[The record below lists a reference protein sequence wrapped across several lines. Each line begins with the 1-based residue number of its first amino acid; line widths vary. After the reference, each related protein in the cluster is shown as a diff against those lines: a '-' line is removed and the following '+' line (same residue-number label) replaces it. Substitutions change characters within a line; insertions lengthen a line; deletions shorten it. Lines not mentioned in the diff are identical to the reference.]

1 MPRLKRVMFPF
12 LNVPWSLLTGAVLA
26 ALASWIIIGSLVPW
40 LSRRAVAFPNDR
52 SSHTIPTPQG
62 GGLGVV
68 GATLG
73 IAAALFILTGFGSAQ
88 LWWLALGLA
97 ALTMLGLADDM
108 QPLGWRLKLAAQ
120 TACAMA
126 TVEALPLPEGLD
138 VLHRLPLRLAAA
150 AFLVTTV
157 NIVNFV
163 DGIDEITAA
172 HTLPSLSVPV
182 LLAAFGTISTD
193 SGIVAACAL
202 GAVIGFW
209 LWNRHPARIF
219 LGDCGSLPL
228 GLLLGWLALV
238 LSLSLHPLSGLTIL
252 LYPLADGGL
261 TLLRRLLAREDLTKP
276 HRQHAYQRA
285 VDAGIPPRQ
294 VAGTVGLISL
304 ATALLCL
311 LGLWLAQPAAIVA
324 TAFLGTI
331 IVIAQV
337 GLWHRTIQPLLPGR
351 VE

>member
-1 MPRLKRVMFPF
+1 MFPF
-12 LNVPWSLLTGAVLA
+12 LSVPSSLIVGIILA
-26 ALASWIIIGSLVPW
+26 ALTSWTIIRRVVPW
-40 LSRRAVAFPNDR
+40 LQRRAVALPNDR

-62 GGLGVV
+62 GGLGVM

-73 IAAALFILTGFGSAQ
+73 VATALLLLTGYGDAR
-88 LWWLALGLA
+88 LVWLAVALGG
-97 ALTMLGLADDM
+97 LTILGLADDM
-108 QPLGWRLKLAAQ
+108 QPLGWRLKLAVQA
-120 TACAMA
+120 ACALA
-126 TVEALPLPEGLD
+126 AVEALPLPAGLEALTA
-138 VLHRLPLRLAAA
+138 VSLRLAAA
-150 AFLVTTV
+150 AFLVTTI

-172 HTLPSLSVPV
+172 HALPALSVPA
-182 LLAAFGTISTD
+182 LLAAFGGISAA

-228 GLLLGWLALV
+228 GLLLGWLALE
-238 LSLSLHPLSGLTIL
+238 LSLHLHPLSGMTIL

-261 TLLRRLLAREDLTKP
+261 TLLRRVLARETLTQP

-285 VDAGIPPRQ
+285 VDAGLPPRQ

-311 LGLWLAQPAAIVA
+311 LGLWLDQPAAIVA
-324 TAFLGTI
+324 TTLLGTV

-337 GLWHRTIQPLLPGR
+337 RSWYGAGQMAKN
-351 VE
+351 

>member
-1 MPRLKRVMFPF
+1 MFPF
-12 LNVPWSLLTGAVLA
+12 LSVPWSLFAGAILA
-26 ALASWIIIGSLVPW
+26 ALASWTIIKRVVPW
-40 LSRRAVAFPNDR
+40 LSRSAVALPNDR

-62 GGLGVV
+62 GGLGVM

-73 IAAALFILTGFGSAQ
+73 VAAALFILTGYGDAR
-88 LWWLALGLA
+88 LGWLALALGGL
-97 ALTMLGLADDM
+97 TILGLIDDM
-108 QPLGWRLKLAAQ
+108 RSLGWRLKLAVQ

-126 TVEALPLPEGLD
+126 AVEALPLPQGLD
-138 VLHRLPLRLAAA
+138 VISGLSLRLAAA

-172 HTLPSLSVPV
+172 HALPSLSVPA
-182 LLAAFGTISTD
+182 LLAALGAISAAN
-193 SGIVAACAL
+193 GIVAACSL
-202 GAVIGFW
+202 GAVVGFW

-219 LGDCGSLPL
+219 LGDSGSLPL

-252 LYPLADGGL
+252 LYPLTDGGL
-261 TLLRRLLAREDLTKP
+261 TLLRRLLAREALTQP
-276 HRQHAYQRA
+276 HRQHAYQKA

-311 LGLWLAQPAAIVA
+311 LGLWSGQPAAIVA
-324 TAFLGTI
+324 TALFGTI
-331 IVIAQV
+331 IAIAQV
-337 GLWHRTIQPLLPGR
+337 GLWQVTIPRPEGR
-351 VE
+351 GF